1 MHLEDA
7 HVSIVGLG
15 LIGGSLA
22 LGLRG
27 RCRRLVGIDS
37 SREARLWATERSGLD
52 NVTTDLAGGLSGCD
66 LALLAVPVTSILGI
80 LGRLGHDLPSPRFV
94 LDVGSTK
101 RRIVET
107 MNLLPQDIHAVAGHP
122 LGGKETSGP
131 SGAEAALFRGRL
143 FALVPTERTSPE
155 AMDLSQQ
162 VVAALGAETWVTDAN
177 NHDRRVA
184 CTGQLPFVLA
194 VSLMAVGARRAGTDD
209 RLWDAAASGF
219 LGTSRLAASGVPMMR
234 DILLTNREQVLEAV
248 SDVIDWL
255 GDFSDRLANED
266 MAWIET
272 QLSEQRDLRRSI
284 LAPTTIAESAHE
296 NHNLWPGA

>member
-1 MHLEDA
+1 MRLEDA
-7 HVSIVGLG
+7 RVSIVGLG

-22 LGLRG
+22 LGLRE
-27 RCRRLVGIDS
+27 RCSRLVGIDS
-37 SREARLWATERSGLD
+37 SRAARLWAAERAGLD
-52 NVTTDLAGGLSGCD
+52 EVTADLADGLSGCD
-66 LALLAVPVTSILGI
+66 LALLAVPVNSILKI
-80 LGRLGHDLPSPRFV
+80 LERLGHDLPSPRFV

-101 RRIVET
+101 RRIVES
-107 MNLLPQDIHAVAGHP
+107 MNRLPQGIHAVAGHP

-162 VVAALGAETWVTDAN
+162 VVAALGAESWITDAVD
-177 NHDRRVA
+177 HDRRVA

-194 VSLMAVGARRAGTDD
+194 VSLMAVGARRAGTDNG
-209 RLWDAAASGF
+209 LWDAAASGF

-248 SDVIDWL
+248 RDAKDWL
-255 GDFSDRLANED
+255 GDFADRLANQD
-266 MAWIET
+266 VVWIET
-272 QLSEQRDLRRSI
+272 QLSEQRNLRRS
-284 LAPTTIAESAHE
+284 LVAPPATIERAHE
-296 NHNLWPGA
+296 NHDLWPGA